1 MSDNPLPALAV
12 GLALTVMSF
21 VAVTAPQLPP
31 LVVRVSVT
39 VPLSE
44 APAVY
49 VAVEAFEAFVQEP
62 APPLQVPPVAP
73 PPVDP
78 PIAADVAL

>member
-49 VAVEAFEAFVQEP
+49 VAVEAFVAFDQDP
-62 APPLQVPPVAP
+62 APPLHVLPVAAP
-73 PPVDP
+73 PTEP
-78 PIAADVAL
+78 PIWAELAL